1 MLLSL
6 KHLKLHISWY
16 LHFTLVSIAWEI
28 RIFPYIIII
37 SLITPKTF
45 NIVYNIYNLIL
56 YNYLIES
63 ISKFLQY
70 LIMLFV
76 AILFIVLNLG
86 SN

>member
-16 LHFTLVSIAWEI
+16 PHFTLVSVAWEI